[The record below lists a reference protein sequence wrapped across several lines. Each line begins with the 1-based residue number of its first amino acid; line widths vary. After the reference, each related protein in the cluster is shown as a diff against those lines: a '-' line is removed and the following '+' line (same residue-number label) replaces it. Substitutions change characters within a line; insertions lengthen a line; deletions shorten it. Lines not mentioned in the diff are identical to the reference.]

1 MKIKKVIISRIGLFV
16 LLYAV
21 FFSYRLYFWGE
32 PSKHIYQVLLNALG
46 DTVISYGCG
55 FLIYN
60 LKLRFSGNKKL
71 FYALSVLSI
80 LIGIAFVYFIH
91 VFVYRLFHMLSS
103 DFLGLF
109 NAICFQLLDS
119 VAIVISGAL
128 AVMIENM
135 NHERDRITQ
144 TLYQLNQE
152 KLQSEIKY
160 LKARMDPHFVFN
172 SLNTIFYQINDADKE
187 AKESLVQ
194 FSDILRYHLLN
205 SGLDKVYLNDE
216 IKYMKAYIDFQ
227 SKRTKDFIAVKSS
240 FEIEENEF
248 LIEPLLLMPLIENA
262 FKFVCTE
269 DKHSGWIEIAASFKQ
284 NKFEFNIRNSFDPV
298 AIKLCN
304 GAQMGLQ
311 NVLKR
316 LSLLYQSTHDFKV
329 ENSNNAG
336 VYSCNLI
343 LWK

>member
-1 MKIKKVIISRIGLFV
+1 MRVKKLIINRIGLF
-16 LLYAV
+16 LLLFAV

-32 PSKHIYQVLLNALG
+32 PSKHIFQVLLNALG
-46 DTVISYGCG
+46 DTLVSYCSGL
-55 FLIYN
+55 LIYN
-60 LKLRFSGNKKL
+60 LKLRFTENKKL
-71 FYALSVLSI
+71 FYAFSLLT
-80 LIGIAFVYFIH
+80 LMLGIAIVYFWH
-91 VFVYRLFHMLSS
+91 VFVYGLFHMLSN

-119 VAIVISGAL
+119 VAIVISGAF
-128 AVMIENM
+128 AVLIENM
-135 NHERDRITQ
+135 NHERNRITQ
-144 TLYQLNQE
+144 TLNQLNQE
-152 KLQSEIKY
+152 KLISEIKY

-172 SLNTIFYQINDADKE
+172 SLNTIFYQINDKDKE

-205 SGLDKVYLNDE
+205 SGLEKVYLNDE

-227 SKRTKDFIAVKSS
+227 SKRSKDFINVKSQ
-240 FEIEENEF
+240 FDIDENDF

-262 FKFVCTE
+262 FKFVCPE
-269 DKHSGWIEIAASFKQ
+269 DKHSGWIEIAVSFKQ
-284 NKFEFNIRNSFDPV
+284 DKFEFNIKNSFDPI
-298 AIKLCN
+298 AITICK

-316 LSLLYQSTHDFKV
+316 LGLLYNSKHYFKV
-329 ENSNNAG
+329 ENEVDLG
-336 VYSCNLI
+336 IYSCNLI